1 MTDAPSAGDPG
12 DDDERVR
19 AGLAAWLADHRGAGP
34 VELARWQR
42 PSGGFSSDTVFVR
55 ATWSVSGRPLDHEL
69 VLRTAPRGAGTFAD
83 YDLSAQASA
92 QSAAAEAGVPVA
104 DPVFEPNP
112 AWIGRPFVLMRR
124 VDGHVAGSVT
134 LIDPWLTSLDESA
147 RGRVARGLVEMLAR
161 IHRAVP
167 PGPEH
172 VPHRD
177 NGAEL
182 DHWDAY
188 LAWSSDGAPVATL
201 VDALE
206 WCRNH
211 RPDQEPEPVLLWGD
225 ARLENVV
232 VDDDLT
238 VRAVLDWDMATV
250 GAPCHDLAWFTSL
263 DTSMERLFGRR
274 LPGWP
279 DRESTIA
286 RYEEAAGRSAGPL
299 DWYETLA
306 LVRSTAL
313 MTRLGYLRR
322 DAGDAALLPIDDNPM
337 LDLLRERTT

>member
-1 MTDAPSAGDPG
+1 MTDASSAGDPG
-12 DDDERVR
+12 DDDAVR
-19 AGLAAWLADHRGAGP
+19 AGLAAWLADRQGAGR
-34 VELARWQR
+34 VELTAWQR
-42 PSGGFSSDTVFVR
+42 PSGGYSSDTVFVR
-55 ATWSVSGRPLDHEL
+55 ATWPASDRPVDHEL
-69 VLRTAPRGAGTFAD
+69 VLRTAPRGPGTFAD

-92 QSAAAEAGVPVA
+92 QQAAAGAGVPVA
-104 DPVFEPNP
+104 DPVFEQDPT
-112 AWIGRPFVLMRR
+112 WIGRPFVLMRR

-147 RGRVARGLVEMLAR
+147 RARVARGLVEMLAR

-167 PGPEH
+167 PGPEL

-188 LAWSSDGAPVATL
+188 LDWSSGGTPLATL
-201 VDALE
+201 VDALT
-206 WCRNH
+206 WCRTH
-211 RPDQEPEPVLLWGD
+211 RPELEPEPVLLWGD

-232 VDDDLT
+232 VDDECT
-238 VRAVLDWDMATV
+238 VRAVLDWDMSTV
-250 GAPCHDLAWFTSL
+250 GAPWHDLAWLTSL
-263 DTSMERLFGRR
+263 DTSMEHLFGRR

-279 DRESTIA
+279 DRQATIA
-286 RYEEAAGRSAGPL
+286 WYEEAAGRSAGLL

-306 LVRSTAL
+306 LLRSTAL

-322 DAGDAALLPIDDNPM
+322 DAGEAALLPIDDNPL